1 LDNLTRYQD
10 REVRMNH
17 GLARGPRVSRETR
30 LLLTTALLSVLALW
44 VLARIRF
51 PDQPAVTPV
60 QPLLTQ
66 LALRPAFDNL
76 ASEIA
81 QLRPRIEPLLV
92 GSALRFRDDAAVM
105 LLDTRWQQIDGVVGF
120 DPLSRL
126 AVIAAPFLPAPPPVP
141 WTPRNTEEPR
151 YLIAADVSTGNV
163 ALRPVFVGSLVVMES
178 PLWQE
183 PIWLTP
189 ASSELAP
196 GSFVFTTDA
205 LLVGI
210 VIDEGRQSAILPGT
224 LLLKEADR
232 LLNHP
237 PGPSGELGI
246 QVQDLTT
253 PIAKAT
259 GASTG
264 VVVTY
269 VDANGPSA
277 DALMVGDVVE
287 AIDGTPLETPLH
299 WKARALKVNA
309 GQSVNLRVRRNREI
323 RELTL
328 SAAPSHVLQKGFT
341 VGLSLRNVPG
351 TGAAVTAVESGSV
364 ADRAGLRVGDVITLA
379 GNARTPSPATVMRA
393 VERVSAGEAVLVAFV
408 RDGTQVVTALE
419 K

>member
-1 LDNLTRYQD
+1 
-10 REVRMNH
+10 MND
-17 GLARGPRVSRETR
+17 GLARRPRVSRETR
-30 LLLTTALLSVLALW
+30 LLLTTALLAVIALW

-51 PDQPAVTPV
+51 PDQSGGTPV

-66 LALRPAFDNL
+66 LGAPRPAFDNL

-105 LLDTRWQQIDGVVGF
+105 LLDSRWQQIDGVVGF
-120 DPLSRL
+120 DPGSRL

-151 YLIAADVSTGNV
+151 YLIAADVSTGTV
-163 ALRPVFVGSLVVMES
+163 ALRPVFVGSLVVMQS

-183 PIWLTP
+183 PIWLAP
-189 ASSELAP
+189 ASTELAP

-205 LLVGI
+205 LLAGM
-210 VIDEGRQSAILPGT
+210 VIDEGRQSAILPGSV
-224 LLLKEADR
+224 LLKEADR
-232 LLNHP
+232 LLNQP

-264 VVVTY
+264 VVVIS
-269 VDANGPSA
+269 VDSKGPSA
-277 DALMVGDVVE
+277 GALVVGDVVE
-287 AIDGTPLETPLH
+287 AINGTPLETPIH
-299 WKARALKVNA
+299 WKARALKLMA
-309 GQSVNLRVRRNREI
+309 GESVSLRVRRNREV
-323 RELTL
+323 RELKL
-328 SAAPSHVLQKGFT
+328 SASPSRVLQKGFT
-341 VGLSLRNVPG
+341 VGLTLRNVPG
-351 TGAAVTAVESGSV
+351 TGAAVTAVETGSI

-379 GNARTPSPATVMRA
+379 GNARAPSPATVMRA
-393 VERVSAGEAVLVAFV
+393 VEPVSTGEAVLVAFV
-408 RDGTQVVTALE
+408 REGTQAVTALE